1 MNSIKNTT
9 NCLLVHPEFSKNSSL
24 NYVDVCRIAGVKYP
38 IPPLGLMTVA
48 ALLPQDWNF
57 RLIDMNT
64 EPLKDRYFEWADI
77 VCTGGMLSQQPG
89 IIAVIRKAHKHGIK
103 VVAGGPDPTCQPNVY
118 SEADYLVMGEGENTI
133 PLFLDDLNK
142 GIAKGVYFSTEQV
155 EMIRSVVPRYD
166 LISMSDYLMMGMQYS
181 RGCPYN
187 CEFCNVIEL
196 FGRKQRTKSVNQVI
210 TELQCLNQ
218 LGYRGHIFF
227 VDDNFLA
234 NGKYVEELLNSIAEW
249 SERNSFPFYF
259 QAESSLN
266 FAGNDTFLQLM
277 KKAEFR
283 YLSIGLETPEDT
295 VLERAQKHQNMNKSI
310 PVIIRKIL
318 SYGIIVDASFIF
330 GFDNETEQSAG
341 LMMNCIRDSG
351 ICMAMIGTLYAL
363 PDTQLA
369 KRLKNEG
376 RFFQEVTRI
385 SNPSLEIDQMSSGL
399 NFLTIRPRSDI
410 LKDYVSILNNIYD
423 PENYYKRLTYMG
435 LNLKPCYRYKSRLT
449 KKIRLFRSFLMVC
462 GKVGFNNRTGKLF
475 WKLLYK
481 VLIKNPKALE
491 PVVGFAAM
499 YIHLAKHARFIIE
512 LTSAKIKEIEQYGEN
527 NYNHMILHFEEG

>member
-1 MNSIKNTT
+1 MSKSL

-24 NYVDVCRIAGVKYP
+24 NYVEVCRIAGAKYP

-48 ALLPQDWNF
+48 ALLPQNWNF
-57 RLIDMNT
+57 KLIDLNT
-64 EPLKDRYFEWADI
+64 TSLQDKYFEWADI

-89 IIAVIRKAHKHGIK
+89 IIEIIRKAHEYGLK
-103 VVAGGPDPTCQPNVY
+103 VVAGGPDPTCQPDLY
-118 SEADYLVMGEGENTI
+118 SEADFLVRGEGENTI
-133 PLFLDDLNK
+133 PLFLDDLNN
-142 GIAKGVYFSTEQV
+142 GIAKGVYLTAEPV
-155 EMIRSVVPRYD
+155 DLIRSVVPRYD
-166 LISMSDYLMMGMQYS
+166 LIRFSDYLMMGMQYS

-196 FGRKQRTKSVNQVI
+196 FGRNQRTKCVDQI
-210 TELQCLNQ
+210 IAELQCLNY
-218 LGYRGHIFF
+218 LGYRGHIFL

-234 NGKYVEELLNSIAEW
+234 NGKSVEELLNSIAEW
-249 SERNSFPFYF
+249 SEKNGYPFYF

-266 FAGNDTFLQLM
+266 FASNDMYLQLM

-295 VLERAQKHQNMNKSI
+295 VLEKAHKYQNMNRSI

-330 GFDNETEQSAG
+330 GFDNETEQSAC

-351 ICMAMIGTLYAL
+351 ICMAMVGTLYAL

-369 KRLKNEG
+369 RRLKNEG
-376 RFFQEVTRI
+376 RLFQEVTRI
-385 SNPSLEIDQMSSGL
+385 SKPSMEIDQMTSGL
-399 NFLTIRPRSDI
+399 NFRTKRPRYDI
-410 LKDYVSILNNIYD
+410 LKDYTSILTNIYD
-423 PENYYKRLTYMG
+423 PENYYKRLTYLG
-435 LNLKPCYRYKSRLT
+435 LNLKPCYRHKPGT
-449 KKIRLFRSFLMVC
+449 IKKIRLSGSFIKVC
-462 GKVGFNNRTGKLF
+462 GKAGFNIRTGLLF
-475 WKLLYK
+475 WKLLFNI
-481 VLIKNPKALE
+481 LLKNPKALE

-512 LTSAKIKEIEQYGEN
+512 LTNAKIKDIEQYGEN
-527 NYNHMILHFEEG
+527 KYNEMLLHFHEG